1 MTMKKHKPT
10 HLLTAIDAFSGAG
23 GMTQG
28 LKDAGF
34 QVLAAIEIDE
44 LAANT
49 YAKNHAEVKLWK
61 KDIQKVTGK
70 EILETLQIEPGK
82 LDLLAGCP
90 PCQGFSSMR
99 TKNGKRR
106 PRDERNELVFEFLRL
121 VRALKPKVVMLENVP
136 ALARN
141 VRMRRLTKTL
151 VKLGYSLNNT
161 PLILNTADYGVPQ
174 RRKRMILVASRIGKV
189 RLPKKENSRV
199 TVRQAIGKLPKPGKS
214 GDLIHDL
221 KETRE
226 SHTLELI
233 KLIPRDGGSR
243 DALPEKYQLECHKR
257 YPEGFKDVYGR
268 MAWDDVAPTITG
280 GCVSPSKG
288 RFLHPYQNRAITLRE
303 AAILQSFPRNYFF
316 SLERGKTGAA
326 LMIGNALP
334 PKFIKAHAASIRR
347 TIVAASKAAD
357 TER

>member
-1 MTMKKHKPT
+1 MKRLKAT
-10 HLLTAIDAFSGAG
+10 RSLTGIDAFAGAG

-34 QVLAAIEIDE
+34 KVLAAIEIDE
-44 LAANT
+44 LAATT
-49 YAKNHAEVKLWK
+49 YAENHSEVKLWK
-61 KDIQKVTGK
+61 DDIRKITGK
-70 EILETLQIEPGK
+70 EILEALKIKPGE

-106 PRDERNELVFEFLRL
+106 PRDKRNELVFEFLRL
-121 VRALKPKVVMLENVP
+121 VRTLRPKVVMLENVP

-141 VRMRRLTKTL
+141 ARMRRLTKAL
-151 VKLGYSLNNT
+151 EKLGYDLNNT
-161 PLILNTADYGVPQ
+161 PLVLNTADYGVPQ
-174 RRKRMILVASRIGKV
+174 RRKRMILVASRIGAV
-189 RLPKKENSRV
+189 RLPKKKNERV

-214 GDLIHDL
+214 RDPIHNL
-221 KETRE
+221 KETRD

-233 KLIPRDGGSR
+233 KLIPKNGGSR
-243 DALPEKYQLECHKR
+243 DALPKKYQLECHKR

-268 MAWDDVAPTITG
+268 MAWNDVSPTITG

-288 RFLHPYQNRAITLRE
+288 RFLHPNEDRAITLRE
-303 AAILQSFPRNYFF
+303 AALLQSFPKKYFF

-334 PKFIKAHAASIRR
+334 PKFIKAHAISIKKA
-347 TIVAASKAAD
+347 IVAASKSAD
-357 TER
+357 AER